1 MEKNTADTSTSAKPY
16 MINCDEAAIRPFGI
30 RPCSSLQPLPT
41 AVRVA
46 AAPTPAPTPSMDSPS
61 ATEHARAG
69 NKHKHASVVLMCGV
83 PASGKSAF
91 ASAMK
96 RNINNTCVTC
106 GIRYDPIVLID
117 YDEIANDI
125 VRKSSSES
133 AHTATFSE
141 TDLQAWRDSR
151 EAALS
156 QLETELRN
164 YFAETND
171 ADDNNLL
178 VILDDNFF
186 LRSMRRDAYK
196 VCQRVA
202 SGLSDVPDLSD
213 TAATS
218 NPNSNSSMSRCA
230 FTIGFSVVL
239 VDTPLDVCLKRNSL
253 RKGKT
258 RIPEETIT
266 RMTSTLERPD
276 PSSGDYQKKFEVNS
290 FTIEYPGNRNEEID
304 ICADDIFALFADKV
318 QACLEAA
325 RNNPVIPPHTE
336 EKVDPEAL
344 QQAREQTKKSR
355 IHQADCLLRNLVGAV
370 GRADKSMGRSANNA
384 RKRVLQQVREDS
396 IAADAG
402 GDEKNIADAF
412 KKCLESETV
421 ESDVLLAIDEACSIF
436 SDT

>member
-1 MEKNTADTSTSAKPY
+1 
-16 MINCDEAAIRPFGI
+16 
-30 RPCSSLQPLPT
+30 
-41 AVRVA
+41 
-46 AAPTPAPTPSMDSPS
+46 
-61 ATEHARAG
+61 
-69 NKHKHASVVLMCGV
+69 MCGV

-125 VRKSSSES
+125 ARKSSSES

-164 YFAETND
+164 YFAESD
-171 ADDNNLL
+171 ADDNEGHNSLL

-196 VCQRVA
+196 ICQGVI
-202 SGLSDVPDLSD
+202 SGLNDASDYSSD
-213 TAATS
+213 TAR
-218 NPNSNSSMSRCA
+218 NCNMHRRCA

-266 RMTSTLERPD
+266 RMASTLERPD

-290 FTIEYPGNRNEEID
+290 FTIEYPGNRNEETD
-304 ICADDIFALFADKV
+304 TCADDIFALFADKV

-325 RNNPVIPPHTE
+325 RNNPVIPPQTE
-336 EKVDPEAL
+336 EMVDPEAL

-402 GDEKNIADAF
+402 GDSDNGAYEKDIADAF
-412 KKCLESETV
+412 KKCLESEKV
-421 ESDVLLAIDEACSIF
+421 ESDVLLAIDEALLNIF
-436 SDT
+436 

>member
-1 MEKNTADTSTSAKPY
+1 
-16 MINCDEAAIRPFGI
+16 
-30 RPCSSLQPLPT
+30 
-41 AVRVA
+41 
-46 AAPTPAPTPSMDSPS
+46 MDSPS

-125 VRKSSSES
+125 ARKSSSES

-164 YFAETND
+164 YFAESD
-171 ADDNNLL
+171 ADDNEGHNNLL

-196 VCQRVA
+196 ICQGVI

-239 VDTPLDVCLKRNSL
+239 VDTPLDVCLTRNSL
-253 RKGKT
+253 RKGKAL
-258 RIPEETIT
+258 IPEETIK
-266 RMTSTLERPD
+266 RMASTLERPD

-290 FTIEYPGNRNEEID
+290 FTIEYPGNRNEEM
-304 ICADDIFALFADKV
+304 DKV

-325 RNNPVIPPHTE
+325 RNNPVIPPQTE
-336 EKVDPEAL
+336 EMVDPEAL

-384 RKRVLQQVREDS
+384 RKRVLQQVRDDS

-402 GDEKNIADAF
+402 GDSDKGAYEKDIADAF
-412 KKCLESETV
+412 KKCLESEKV
-421 ESDVLLAIDEACSIF
+421 ESDVLLAIDEACSTF
-436 SDT
+436 SDN

>member
-1 MEKNTADTSTSAKPY
+1 MATMAGPPASK
-16 MINCDEAAIRPFGI
+16 AA
-30 RPCSSLQPLPT
+30 
-41 AVRVA
+41 AVA
-46 AAPTPAPTPSMDSPS
+46 AAPTASMDSPS
-61 ATEHARAG
+61 ATEHARADK
-69 NKHKHASVVLMCGV
+69 NRHASVLVMCGL
-83 PASGKSAF
+83 PGSGKSTF
-91 ASAMK
+91 ASAMR
-96 RNINNTCVTC
+96 RNINSTCVAC

-125 VRKSSSES
+125 VRKSSSKS

-171 ADDNNLL
+171 ADDNTSHSNLL

-202 SGLSDVPDLSD
+202 SGLSDASD
-213 TAATS
+213 ALTV
-218 NPNSNSSMSRCA
+218 
-230 FTIGFSVVL
+230 GFSVVL
-239 VDTPLDVCLKRNSL
+239 VDTPLGVCLERNSL
-253 RKGKT
+253 REGKA
-258 RIPEETIT
+258 RIPEETIR
-266 RMTSTLERPD
+266 RMASALERPD
-276 PSSGDYQKKFEVNS
+276 PTSADYMKKFEVNS
-290 FTIEYPGNRNEEID
+290 FTIVYPGNRDEEID
-304 ICADDIFALFADKV
+304 ACADDTFALFRDKI
-318 QACLEAA
+318 QACLDAA
-325 RNNPVIPPHTE
+325 RNNSVVPPQKE

-402 GDEKNIADAF
+402 GDSDNGAYEKDIADAF
-412 KKCLESETV
+412 KKCLESEKV
-421 ESDVLLAIDEACSIF
+421 ESDVLLAIDEACSTF
-436 SDT
+436 SDN

>member
-1 MEKNTADTSTSAKPY
+1 M
-16 MINCDEAAIRPFGI
+16 NCDEAARRPFHHTMAG
-30 RPCSSLQPLPT
+30 PPASK
-41 AVRVA
+41 AAAVA
-46 AAPTPAPTPSMDSPS
+46 AAPSTPAPTPSMDSPS
-61 ATEHARAG
+61 ATEHVRAD
-69 NKHKHASVVLMCGV
+69 KHRHASVLVMCGL
-83 PASGKSAF
+83 PGSGKSTF
-91 ASAMK
+91 ASAMR
-96 RNINNTCVTC
+96 RNINTCVAC

-125 VRKSSSES
+125 VRKSSSKS

-164 YFAETND
+164 YFAESD
-171 ADDNNLL
+171 ADDNTSHSNLL
-178 VILDDNFF
+178 VILDDNFH

-196 VCQRVA
+196 ICQGVIT
-202 SGLSDVPDLSD
+202 GLNDEPDSSD
-213 TAATS
+213 TAR
-218 NPNSNSSMSRCA
+218 NST

-258 RIPEETIT
+258 RIPEATIT
-266 RMTSTLERPD
+266 RMASTLERPD
-276 PSSGDYQKKFEVNS
+276 PKASSGDYQKKFEVNS

-304 ICADDIFALFADKV
+304 RV
-318 QACLEAA
+318 QACLDAA
-325 RNNPVIPPHTE
+325 RNNSVVPPQKE

-344 QQAREQTKKSR
+344 QRAREQTKKSR

-384 RKRVLQQVREDS
+384 RKRVLQQVRDDS

-402 GDEKNIADAF
+402 GDSDKGAYEKDIADAF
-412 KKCLESETV
+412 KKCLESEKV
-421 ESDVLLAIDEACSIF
+421 ESDVLLAIDEACSTF
-436 SDT
+436 SDN